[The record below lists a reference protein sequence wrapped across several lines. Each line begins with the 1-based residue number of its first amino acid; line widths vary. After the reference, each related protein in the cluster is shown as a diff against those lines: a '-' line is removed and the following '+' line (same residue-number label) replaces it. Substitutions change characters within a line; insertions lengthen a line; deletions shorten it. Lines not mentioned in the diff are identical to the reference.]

1 MSSPASILVTGATG
15 TIGRRLL
22 PRLAGARVRVLSRN
36 ASRAATELGVPAIA
50 WDGAGEVPR
59 EALDG
64 ATAVVHL
71 AGEPVAEGRWTG
83 SKKRAIEESRV
94 LGTRALVASLRQHGV
109 RPDVFVSASAVGYYG
124 DRGDEVLDETSAP
137 GAGFLADVSVGW
149 EREAKAA
156 EELGAR
162 VVQLRIGV
170 VLAREGGALPRML
183 LPFRAGLGA
192 RLGSGEQ
199 WMPWVHVEDVV
210 GLVLHALSPRVAGP
224 MNVVAPHAIRNAELT
239 DVLGHVLHR
248 PAVLRAPAFVLHAAL
263 GEVAAV
269 VLASQHV
276 VPNVAEASGYRFAHP
291 TLEGALRELLSPASA
306 PADAAE

>member
-1 MSSPASILVTGATG
+1 MSPSTTTLITGATG

-22 PRLAGARVRVLSRN
+22 PRLERGRVRVLSRN
-36 ASRAATELGVPAIA
+36 AARATAQLGVPAFV
-50 WDGAGEVPR
+50 WDGAGEVPPG
-59 EALDG
+59 ALEG
-64 ATAVVHL
+64 VRTVVHL
-71 AGEPVAEGRWTG
+71 AGEPVAEGRWTA

-94 LGTRALVASLRQHGV
+94 EGTRALVASLRAHGV

-124 DRGDEVLDETSAP
+124 DRGDELLEETSAP
-137 GAGFLADVSVGW
+137 GAGFLSGVTVGW

-156 EELGAR
+156 EALGAR

-199 WMPWVHVEDVV
+199 WMPWVHVDDVV
-210 GLVLHALSPRVAGP
+210 GLVLHALSAHVAGP
-224 MNVVAPHAIRNAELT
+224 VNVVAPHAVRNAELT
-239 DVLGHVLHR
+239 RVLGHVLRR
-248 PAVLRAPAFVLHAAL
+248 PAVLRAPAFALRAAL

-269 VLASQHV
+269 VLASQRV
-276 VPNVAEASGYRFAHP
+276 VPKVAQATGYDFAHP
-291 TLEGALRELLSPASA
+291 TLEGALRDLLSPSSA
-306 PADAAE
+306 AADAAE